1 MIARPVVD
9 RRWWPLAAVLA
20 VGVLAGCN
28 KKEKDVDPPAELVE
42 FKATL
47 DVQKAWS
54 VGTGGAEPVLRLALA
69 PAVAEDRV
77 YAAGHGGDVVA
88 VAAANGRTLWRT
100 DTKLPLSAGPGVGA
114 GLVVAATGDGEVV
127 ALEATSGKQRWKTRI
142 PGEVIAAPAIGESGV
157 HLRAV
162 DGRVFTLALADGA
175 PVWSDEQGVPRL
187 SLRGAAPP
195 TLAGDVLL
203 VPFDNGKLMAYAP
216 VQGDILWES
225 SANPASGKTEL
236 ARLNDIDGP
245 VAVDGK
251 DVFVAGFQG
260 RVTMLALDS
269 GQVWWSR
276 DFSAVGGPALGAENL
291 YATNAAG
298 TVVALRRR
306 DGAPV
311 WEQSA
316 LAYRQVTAPAVAG
329 DSIVVA
335 DFEGVVHW
343 LESTTGTL
351 AGRAKTGDRVRFA
364 PVVAGN
370 LVVVQDD
377 GGTVT
382 AFKTRPAR

>member
-1 MIARPVVD
+1 MKARIIV
-9 RRWWPLAAVLA
+9 RGTGWLAGLVAF
-20 VGVLAGCN
+20 GVLAGCS
-28 KKEKDVDPPAELVE
+28 KKDKDVDPPAELVE

-54 VGTGGAEPVLRLALA
+54 LGTGGADAVLRLALV
-69 PAVAEDRV
+69 PAVATDRV
-77 YAAGHGGDVVA
+77 YAAGHGGDVFA
-88 VAAANGRTLWRT
+88 VSAATGKTLWRT
-100 DTKLPLSAGPGVGA
+100 GTKLELSAGPGVGA
-114 GLVVAATGDGEVV
+114 GVVVAATADGDVV
-127 ALEATSGKQRWKTRI
+127 AMDATTGKQRWRTRI
-142 PGEVIAAPAIGESGV
+142 PGEVLAAPAIGESGV
-157 HLRAV
+157 HVRAV
-162 DGRVFTLALADGA
+162 DGRVYTLALNDGA
-175 PVWSDEQGVPRL
+175 KVWSDEQGVPRL

-195 TLAGDVLL
+195 KLTADALL
-203 VPFDNGKLMAYAP
+203 VPFDNGKLLAYAP

-251 DVFVAGFQG
+251 DVFVAGYQG
-260 RVTMLALDS
+260 RVAMLALDS

-276 DFSAVGGPALGAENL
+276 DFSAVGGPALGADNL

-316 LAYRQVTAPAVAG
+316 LAHRQVTGPAVAG
-329 DSIVVA
+329 DAVVVA
-335 DFEGVVHW
+335 DFEGAVHW
-343 LESTTGTL
+343 LDATTGTL
-351 AGRAKTGDRVRFA
+351 VGRAKTGDRIRFA

-370 LVVVQDD
+370 LVLVQDD

-382 AFKTRPAR
+382 AFKSRPAR

>member
-1 MIARPVVD
+1 MRAALAL
-9 RRWWPLAAVLA
+9 RRAGWLVGLLAL
-20 VGVLAGCN
+20 GVLAGCS
-28 KKEKDVDPPAELVE
+28 KKDKDVDPPAELVE

-54 VGTGGAEPVLRLALA
+54 VGTGGAEPVLRLALV
-69 PAVAEDRV
+69 PAVSADRV

-88 VAAANGRTLWRT
+88 VAAATGKTLWRT
-100 DTKLPLSAGPGVGA
+100 DTKLELSAGPGAGA
-114 GLVVAATGDGEVV
+114 GLVVAATADGEVV
-127 ALEATSGKQRWKTRI
+127 ALEATTGKQRWKTRI
-142 PGEVIAAPAIGESGV
+142 PGEVLAAPAIGESGV
-157 HLRAV
+157 HVRAV
-162 DGRVFTLALADGA
+162 DGRVYTLALSDGA
-175 PVWSDEQGVPRL
+175 KGWSDEQGVPRL

-195 TLAGDVLL
+195 TLTADALL
-203 VPFDNGKLMAYAP
+203 VPFDNGKLLAYAP
-216 VQGDILWES
+216 AQGDILWES

-260 RVTMLALDS
+260 RIAMLALDS

-276 DFSAVGGPALGAENL
+276 DFSTVGGPALGADNL

-316 LAYRQVTAPAVAG
+316 LAHRQVTGPAVAG
-329 DSIVVA
+329 DAVVVA

-343 LESTTGTL
+343 LDATTGTL
-351 AGRAKTGDRVRFA
+351 VGRAKTGDRIRFA

-370 LVVVQDD
+370 LVLVQDD

-382 AFKTRPAR
+382 AFKSRPAR